1 MDVSTHRCLTGVS
14 VPRSAPSAAQKDA
27 AGLALFSF
35 CVRSSCRHIPG
46 MTANCRTPR
55 VGCGRCRCQTLVLLG
70 SDIVTGCQLYQ
81 LDQLIAPFLS
91 RCRRHSVS
99 RVTQSVDGRRH
110 SSLEC
115 RRPRR
120 DSRVSRRPSRS
131 CSSCGNLRR
140 SLARSIRVYK
150 VRLQRA

>member
-1 MDVSTHRCLTGVS
+1 MFDWRQ
-14 VPRSAPSAAQKDA
+14 RSPLRPSAAQKDA

-55 VGCGRCRCQTLVLLG
+55 VGCGRWCQALVLFG

-99 RVTQSVDGRRH
+99 RVTQSVGGPRH

-115 RRPRR
+115 RGPRR

-131 CSSCGNLRR
+131 CSSSGNLRR
-140 SLARSIRVYK
+140 SLARSIRVYN